1 MDVCCDLL
9 YTKHVFERLARDR
22 IKARMMEPNGATAR
36 ELTVLIADDQAVT
49 RTGVRRALEA
59 DGIRVIAEASNA
71 SGAVSAA
78 LTHRPDI
85 CLLEVS
91 IPGNGIL
98 AAEQIR
104 DSLAETKIVMLTSS
118 DRDEDLF
125 GALRAGADG
134 YLLKTI
140 SAEWLPRALHG
151 VIDDGA
157 ALPRV
162 LIARL
167 IREFR
172 ANRRDRRL
180 QVTLVGRSVELT
192 AREFEILEC
201 MRRGE
206 PTATIA
212 QRFRISDVTV
222 RRHIS
227 AIVHKL
233 EVPDRRAAIALLRQT
248 DDSQLTGPAS
258 REVEYRASRF

>member
-1 MDVCCDLL
+1 MD
-9 YTKHVFERLARDR
+9 E
-22 IKARMMEPNGATAR
+22 IKAEARAMESNLQPKR
-36 ELTVLIADDQAVT
+36 ELTVVIADQQAVT
-49 RTGVRRALEA
+49 RAGVRRALEA
-59 DGIRVIAEASNA
+59 AGIRVLAEASSA
-71 SGAVSAA
+71 SGAVAA
-78 LTHRPDI
+78 VLAHRPDI
-85 CLLEVS
+85 CLLDVC

-180 QVTLVGRSVELT
+180 QVTLAGRSVELT

-206 PTATIA
+206 PTARIA
-212 QRFRISDVTV
+212 QRLRISAVTV

-227 AIVHKL
+227 AVVHKL
-233 EVPDRRAAIALLRQT
+233 GVSDRRAAIALLRGT
-248 DDSQLTGPAS
+248 DDEQFTNLAS
-258 REVEYRASRF
+258 R